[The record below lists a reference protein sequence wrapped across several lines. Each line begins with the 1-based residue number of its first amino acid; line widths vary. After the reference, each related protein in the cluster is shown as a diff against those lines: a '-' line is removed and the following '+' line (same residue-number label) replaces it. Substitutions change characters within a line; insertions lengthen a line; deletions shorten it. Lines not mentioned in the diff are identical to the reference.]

1 MAQIVNSSSSSSSS
15 SSSGGSSSS
24 SSSSSTTVIGGGGG
38 GSVTVVNGNATAQG
52 GPGDD
57 VIVGGRGNDVLRGG
71 AGDDT
76 IFGRAG
82 VDALFGQ
89 AGNDTLVGAPN
100 DRLFDGGP
108 GTDTVRIEGGDGA
121 DRLFVD
127 TGLAFDD
134 PSVFVFNSGAGRA
147 ELAGVERLEI
157 ATGAGA
163 DRVEVGAVFGDRT
176 VPILGG
182 EGRIDGIDSFDFAA
196 GAGND
201 TLDGTR
207 ANGSLVARGDAGN
220 DVFNGGAGD
229 DVFLGGAG
237 NDTLRGGGGDD
248 TLDGGAGAD
257 TLRGGAGNDTFAYDV
272 IAQSPAGP
280 ANRDSI
286 TDFTP
291 GKDQI
296 DLSAVDA
303 VPGAGNQ
310 AFNFLGNISPDVKLY
325 QSGDLFY
332 DPKAELLK
340 GFVGDFIGFDANFEV
355 KLPGVESLSADDIIL

>member
-1 MAQIVNSSSSSSSS
+1 MAQIVDSSSSSSSS
-15 SSSGGSSSS
+15 SSSG
-24 SSSSSTTVIGGGGG
+24 SSSSSTVVIGGGG

-71 AGDDT
+71 GGDDT

-82 VDALFGQ
+82 SDALFGQ
-89 AGNDTLVGAPN
+89 AGNDTLIGAPN

-108 GTDTVRIEGGDGA
+108 GTDTVRIEGGEGA
-121 DRLFVD
+121 DRFFVD

-182 EGRIDGIDSFDFAA
+182 EGRIDGINSFDFSA

-201 TLDGTR
+201 TLNGTR
-207 ANGSLVARGDAGN
+207 SNGSLAARGDAGD
-220 DVFNGGAGD
+220 DVFQGGAGD
-229 DVFLGGAG
+229 DTLDGGAG
-237 NDTLRGGGGDD
+237 ADTLRGGGGGD

-257 TLRGGAGNDTFAYDV
+257 TLRGGAGNDTFAYDA
-272 IAQSPAGP
+272 ISQSPAGP

-286 TDFTP
+286 NDFTP
-291 GKDQI
+291 GEDRI

-303 VPGAGNQ
+303 VPGAGDQ
-310 AFNFLGNISPDVKLY
+310 AFSFLGNISPDVKIY
-325 QSGDLFY
+325 RSGDLFY
-332 DPKAELLK
+332 DPEAELLK
-340 GFVGDFIGFDANFEV
+340 GFVGDFVGFDANFEV
-355 KLPGVESLSADDIIL
+355 KLTGVESLSTDDIVL